1 MCSALQVSVSG
12 FYRWRYRKESTRSRR
27 WKFLLVLIQESNE
40 QNHNRYGYRRIHN
53 ELDKKGIKVCVN
65 TVRRIMK
72 VENIK
77 PWYVKK
83 RRKAPSIQPESLAAP
98 NRIKQKFKVGKLD
111 SAWLAD
117 MTEMETPDGKLYL
130 AIVEDLGSRMV
141 VGHAMSTRITATL
154 PLQALR
160 NGLKKRGFPKKL
172 TLHSDQGSQYR
183 SKLYQQELK
192 KHGASCSMS
201 RRGNCYDNAPMESFF
216 ATFKRELDL
225 KKLQTR
231 EETMQAIFEFI
242 EVYYNRKR
250 AHSSL
255 EYKSPEEYESSLKS
269 KKKPIKKNIQS
280 VKKGPALGSLFAV
293 PPRALRPRWTR
304 GTANLRTRRQEK
316 NQTGS
321 RVRIGMALKS
331 E

>member
-1 MCSALQVSVSG
+1 
-12 FYRWRYRKESTRSRR
+12 
-27 WKFLLVLIQESNE
+27 
-40 QNHNRYGYRRIHN
+40 
-53 ELDKKGIKVCVN
+53 
-65 TVRRIMK
+65 
-72 VENIK
+72 
-77 PWYVKK
+77 
-83 RRKAPSIQPESLAAP
+83 
-98 NRIKQKFKVGKLD
+98 
-111 SAWLAD
+111 

-130 AIVEDLGSRMV
+130 AIVEDMGSRMV
-141 VGHAMSTRITATL
+141 VGHAMSTRITAAL

-160 NGLKKRGFPKKL
+160 NALKKRGFPKKL

-192 KHGASCSMS
+192 KNGASCSMS
-201 RRGNCYDNAPMESFF
+201 RRGDCYDNAPMESFF

-231 EETMQAIFEFI
+231 EETMQAIFQFI

-255 EYKSPEEYESSLKS
+255 EYKSPEEYESLLKFR
-269 KKKPIKKNIQS
+269 KKPIKKNIQS
-280 VKKGPALGSLFAV
+280 VKKGPALGSSFAV

-304 GTANLRTRRQEK
+304 GTANLRTRRQGK
-316 NQTGS
+316 SQTRS
-321 RVRIGMALKS
+321 RVGTRMALKR